1 MDQNNGNVISKLD
14 SSTMATKTGVEYW
27 TAREIKEILGYQRWD
42 RFEDVIRKAIMAC
55 DSAGIDSSYQFSKTG
70 RLIEHAK
77 GGKRTVDDYFLTRYA
92 CYLIAMN
99 GDASKPQIA
108 VAQTYF
114 AIQTRRQE
122 LSDQRAAQEARLEIR
137 ERVRSANKALNSAA
151 KDAGVTRYPFFH
163 DAGYK
168 GLYGGIGNND
178 IKRYKGIPKNENL
191 LDRSGR
197 AELAA
202 NEFRITQTEE
212 KLRHENVLGQVHAE
226 KTHRT
231 VGDHIRETI
240 KKLGGT
246 PPEDLPSE
254 PSIRKL
260 SAQRKSKKLTGLN

>member
-1 MDQNNGNVISKLD
+1 
-14 SSTMATKTGVEYW
+14 
-27 TAREIKEILGYQRWD
+27 
-42 RFEDVIRKAIMAC
+42 MAC

-122 LSDQRAAQEARLEIR
+122 LSDQQAAQEARLEIR

-178 IKRYKGIPKNENL
+178 IKKCKGIPKNENL

-246 PPEDLPSE
+246 PGVVARIGSGAAWPFGGLAYSLTIARDSGLPNSA
-254 PSIRKL
+254 IRFNTL
-260 SAQRKSKKLTGLN
+260 HPIIASLFCDS